1 MADKTEPDTLNF
13 EKSLTEL
20 TDIVE
25 SMEDGQLSLE
35 QSLAQFER
43 GITLVRTCQQKL
55 QTAEQKVKILTE
67 SYNTPESDSEQ

>member
-1 MADKTEPDTLNF
+1 MSDNTEPDTLDF
-13 EKSLTEL
+13 EKSLAEL
-20 TDIVE
+20 TEIVE

-55 QTAEQKVKILTE
+55 QAAEQKVKVLTE
-67 SYNTPESDSEQ
+67 SYTPSESDSEQ